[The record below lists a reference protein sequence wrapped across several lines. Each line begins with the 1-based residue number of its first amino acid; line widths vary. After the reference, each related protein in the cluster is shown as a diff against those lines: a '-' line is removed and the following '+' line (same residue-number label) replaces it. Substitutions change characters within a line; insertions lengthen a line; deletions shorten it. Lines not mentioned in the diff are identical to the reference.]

1 MDTSEGSPAVSI
13 AAPHR
18 LPAHAFTVAV
28 PAANEYATP
37 GSLASSVMLRTDVLE
52 ELQVTEASCLV
63 LPSLNVPEAMNGC
76 AVPSPTAV
84 LLVVNE
90 IDTRF
95 GGVSVAGSYNS
106 PPAPGPGE
114 VGPPLASIR
123 PLANKHG

>member
-1 MDTSEGSPAVSI
+1 MDTSEGSPAVSV

-63 LPSLNVPEAMNGC
+63 LPSLNVPKATNSC
-76 AVPSPTAV
+76 AVPRPTTV
-84 LLVVNE
+84 LLRVNE
-90 IDTRF
+90 IATRF
-95 GGVSVAGSYNS
+95 GGARVTGSDNS
-106 PPAPGPGE
+106 
-114 VGPPLASIR
+114 
-123 PLANKHG
+123 